1 MNNIEKTE
9 LESIVR
15 RIVNEKLNFCGV
27 KSVNLTEVSVREE
40 DRLNTG
46 NPSHKVYTRDVFTLE
61 ESPRLGCGIMEMTD
75 TTFDW
80 NLQYDEIDY
89 VIEGTLSIMC
99 NNSVTTANAGEII
112 LIPKGSSI
120 KFSVDGFARFMY
132 VTYPANWAE
141 M

>member
-1 MNNIEKTE
+1 MNIEKTE
-9 LESIVR
+9 LEKLVR
-15 RIVNEKLNFCGV
+15 KIISEKLNVCGV
-27 KSVNLTEVSVREE
+27 KAVRIPEIPVREC

-80 NLQYDEIDY
+80 TLQYDEIDY
-89 VIEGTLSIMC
+89 VIDCTLSINC
-99 NNSVTTANAGEII
+99 NGTTTTAKKGEVI

-120 KFSVDGFARFMY
+120 QFSVTGFSRFLY
-132 VTYPANWAE
+132 VTYPANWSE
-141 M
+141 I

>member
-1 MNNIEKTE
+1 MNIEKTE
-9 LESIVR
+9 LENLVRKIVG
-15 RIVNEKLNFCGV
+15 EKLNLCDV
-27 KSVNLTEVSVREE
+27 KSVNLTHIPVREE
-40 DRLNTG
+40 DRLDTG
-46 NPSHKVYTRDVFTLE
+46 NPMHKVYTRDVFTLE

-89 VIEGTLSIMC
+89 VIDGTLSIIS

-141 M
+141 I

>member
-1 MNNIEKTE
+1 MNIEKTE
-9 LESIVR
+9 LENLVRKIVD
-15 RIVNEKLNFCGV
+15 EKLNVSGV
-27 KSVNLTEVSVREE
+27 KSVNLTEVSVRE
-40 DRLNTG
+40 DDKLDTG
-46 NPSHKVYTRDVFTLE
+46 NPLHKVYTRDVFTLD

-89 VIEGTLSIMC
+89 VIEGTLSIVC
-99 NNSVTTANAGEII
+99 NNRVTTAKAGEVI

-141 M
+141 I

>member
-1 MNNIEKTE
+1 MNIEKTE
-9 LESIVR
+9 LENLVRKIVD
-15 RIVNEKLNFCGV
+15 EKLNVSGV

-40 DRLNTG
+40 DKLDTG
-46 NPSHKVYTRDVFTLE
+46 NPLHKVYTRDVFTLR

-89 VIEGTLSIMC
+89 VIDGTLSIIS

>member
-1 MNNIEKTE
+1 MA
-9 LESIVR
+9 
-15 RIVNEKLNFCGV
+15 
-27 KSVNLTEVSVREE
+27 
-40 DRLNTG
+40 
-46 NPSHKVYTRDVFTLE
+46 FTKWDH
-61 ESPRLGCGIMEMTD
+61 RFMEMTD

-89 VIEGTLSIMC
+89 VIDGTLNIIC
-99 NNSVTTANAGEII
+99 NNTVKTANAGEII

>member
-1 MNNIEKTE
+1 MNIEKTE
-9 LESIVR
+9 LENLVRKIVG
-15 RIVNEKLNFCGV
+15 EKLNVSGV
-27 KSVNLTEVSVREE
+27 KSVNLTEVSVRE
-40 DRLNTG
+40 DDKLDTG
-46 NPSHKVYTRDVFTLE
+46 NPLHKVYTRDVFTLK

-80 NLQYDEIDY
+80 DLQYDEIDY
-89 VIEGTLSIMC
+89 VIDGTLSIIS

>member
-1 MNNIEKTE
+1 MNIEKTE
-9 LESIVR
+9 LENLVRKIVG
-15 RIVNEKLNFCGV
+15 EKLNVSGV

-40 DRLNTG
+40 DKLDTG
-46 NPSHKVYTRDVFTLE
+46 NPLHKVYTRDVFTLE

-89 VIEGTLSIMC
+89 VIDGTLNIIC
-99 NNSVTTANAGEII
+99 NNTVKTANAGEII

>member
-1 MNNIEKTE
+1 MNIEKTE
-9 LESIVR
+9 LESLVR
-15 RIVNEKLNFCGV
+15 RIVNEKLNSCGV
-27 KSVNLTEVSVREE
+27 KSVNLTQIPVREE
-40 DRLNTG
+40 DRLDTK

-80 NLQYDEIDY
+80 NLAYDEIDY

-99 NNSVTTANAGEII
+99 NNTVTTANAGEVI

-141 M
+141 I

>member
-1 MNNIEKTE
+1 MNIEKTE
-9 LESIVR
+9 LENLVRKIVD
-15 RIVNEKLNFCGV
+15 EKLNVSGV
-27 KSVNLTEVSVREE
+27 KSVNLTEVSVRE
-40 DRLNTG
+40 DDKIDTG
-46 NPSHKVYTRDVFTLE
+46 NPLHKVYTRDVFTLV

-89 VIEGTLSIMC
+89 VIDGTLSIIS